1 MCGPQLSGEMAFAL
15 YAEGR
20 ACPAPTWRQ
29 ECGVI
34 AAAKWHGRHICV
46 PCSVAAAVRFCG
58 GVKTPPYRAGGKR
71 G

>member
-34 AAAKWHGRHICV
+34 GPYRVTMANG
-46 PCSVAAAVRFCG
+46 SCG
-58 GVKTPPYRAGGKR
+58 GVKTPPYRARGKR

>member
-1 MCGPQLSGEMAFAL
+1 MCGTQLSGEMAFAL

-20 ACPAPTWRQ
+20 ACQGPYMAA
-29 ECGVI
+29 GV
-34 AAAKWHGRHICV
+34 RCYRCR